1 MIESLPLEPF
11 EENFLQCLKKIKKLV
26 LIYNRFYV
34 PRLKADNLIEIFDL
48 TKETALVKFIWALG
62 QSKDL
67 NEIRSLMLNEQ
78 VGEFI
83 KK

>member
-1 MIESLPLEPF
+1 M
-11 EENFLQCLKKIKKLV
+11 QGLKKIKELV